1 MSTPVTISDQYTGA
15 VEPGGDAAR
24 RRVPGAT
31 IVKVSVGPMD
41 NNVYVVSDDS
51 GRTLLIDAANEP
63 ERILDVARQVGGIE
77 AIVTT
82 HRHPD
87 HWFALADVREALDVP
102 SIAGVNDV
110 EGIEAPVD
118 RTLAD
123 GERLVVGELNLDVIE
138 LIGHTPGS
146 VALALTDDDGTVHL
160 FSGDCLFPGGVGK
173 TGDADAFTSLLDGVE
188 EKVFD
193 RYGDDTVVYP
203 GHGKDTTLGTERP
216 HLEEWRTRGW

>member
-1 MSTPVTISDQYTGA
+1 MTISDQYTGA